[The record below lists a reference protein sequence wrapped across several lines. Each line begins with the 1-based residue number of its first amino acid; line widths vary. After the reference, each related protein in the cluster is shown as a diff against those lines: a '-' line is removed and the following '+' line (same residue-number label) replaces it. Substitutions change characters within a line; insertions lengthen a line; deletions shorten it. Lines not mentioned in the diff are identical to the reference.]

1 MMSVRGQRGTHAG
14 GPVKLDRVVTGVD
27 FSAPSVVAVGWVREH
42 FAPDAEAL
50 VVHALDIPQPPR
62 FMRADLFP
70 SRGEIL
76 RSARTGATARL
87 EELRRGQNWG
97 PVGLHVRDGRPE
109 DVIAEAAAET
119 QADMVIVGEHAHP
132 RGSWSI
138 PGSTAEAL
146 VRCSPVP
153 VLLART
159 PPEQA
164 PKRILVSIDDSD
176 HARLALAWGD
186 MLAQRF
192 GADLTALHVFR
203 SVYLGVAKIVSGM
216 DAAARLEQEQFD
228 QTAAWLDRLVHDGG
242 RSGGEAVPR
251 LERGDPVSAVVAAQR
266 GGDFDLVII
275 GSRGAG
281 GAARML
287 LGSVANGVLRGAS
300 CPVLVVSA
308 RD

>member
-1 MMSVRGQRGTHAG
+1 MMSVLQRATEAVR
-14 GPVKLDRVVTGVD
+14 PAKLERVVAGVD
-27 FSAPSVVAVGWVREH
+27 FSALSVAAVGWVREH
-42 FAPDAEAL
+42 FAPDAQTL

-62 FMRADLFP
+62 FMLPDLFP
-70 SRGEIL
+70 SRDEIL

-87 EELRRGQNWG
+87 EDLRRGQNWG

-109 DVIAEAAAET
+109 DVIAAAAAET
-119 QADMVIVGEHAHP
+119 HANIIIVGEHAHP
-132 RGSWSI
+132 RGSWSV

-146 VRCSPVP
+146 VRCSAVP

-159 PPEQA
+159 PPKQA
-164 PKRILVSIDDSD
+164 PERILVAIDDSD
-176 HARLALAWGD
+176 HARVALTWAD
-186 MLAQRF
+186 MLARRF
-192 GADLTALHVFR
+192 GATLTALHVFR
-203 SVYLGVAKIVSGM
+203 PVYLGVAKIVSGM

-228 QTAAWLDRLVHDGG
+228 QTGAWLDQLVHEAV

-251 LERGDPVSAVVAAQR
+251 LERGDPVSAVVATQR

-287 LGSVANGVLRGAS
+287 LGTVATGVLRGAS

>member
-1 MMSVRGQRGTHAG
+1 MNAG
-14 GPVKLDRVVTGVD
+14 GQSGTQATGPAKLERVVAGVD
-27 FSAPSVVAVGWVREH
+27 FGALSIAAVGWVREH
-42 FAPDAEAL
+42 FAADAQTL
-50 VVHALDIPQPPR
+50 VVHALDVPQPPR

-70 SRGEIL
+70 SRDDVL
-76 RSARTGATARL
+76 KSARTGATARL

-119 QADMVIVGEHAHP
+119 RADMVVVGEHAHP
-132 RGSWSI
+132 RGAWGI

-159 PPEQA
+159 PREQP
-164 PKRILVSIDDSD
+164 PKRILVAMDDSD
-176 HARLALAWGD
+176 HARIALAWGA

-192 GADLTALHVFR
+192 DAELTALHVFR

-216 DAAARLEQEQFD
+216 DAAARIEQDQFD
-228 QTAAWLDRLVHDGG
+228 QTAAWLDQLVNGAARNGG
-242 RSGGEAVPR
+242 RAVTR

-266 GGDFDLVII
+266 GGDFDLVIL

-281 GAARML
+281 GASRTL